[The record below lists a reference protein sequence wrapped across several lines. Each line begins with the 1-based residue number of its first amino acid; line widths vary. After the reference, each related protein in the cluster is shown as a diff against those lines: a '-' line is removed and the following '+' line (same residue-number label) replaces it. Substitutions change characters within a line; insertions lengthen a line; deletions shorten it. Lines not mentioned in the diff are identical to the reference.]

1 MCGYIGHLMQGSGL
15 EIVIGAAFGRVSR
28 MMDHGKPWVRALRAF
43 RMVSSI
49 LLQSFLQTGFKTW
62 EDICEYLETA
72 RLGRQPHN
80 PNLARTPRL
89 GYEVVYPVATSWIKP
104 CPLQRERERERE
116 RERGGGEWL
125 LYQLCNK
132 RLLPYIFIAGHH
144 NYARCRGQR
153 RHSLRSQVV
162 YSKQPKLGLTQEFV
176 VLLVRMRLV
185 VCMFVCL
192 FVCYNLFVCF
202 TGNLGDW
209 VLGRG
214 GSLLLLEKL
223 WDFLLQ

>member
-1 MCGYIGHLMQGSGL
+1 MQL
-15 EIVIGAAFGRVSR
+15 FYCLTVSLGQG
-28 MMDHGKPWVRALRAF
+28 DHG
-43 RMVSSI
+43 
-49 LLQSFLQTGFKTW
+49 
-62 EDICEYLETA
+62 CC
-72 RLGRQPHN
+72 PHHHG
-80 PNLARTPRL
+80 LAC
-89 GYEVVYPVATSWIKP
+89 G
-104 CPLQRERERERE
+104 
-116 RERGGGEWL
+116 
-125 LYQLCNK
+125 
-132 RLLPYIFIAGHH
+132 
-144 NYARCRGQR
+144 
-153 RHSLRSQVV
+153 LRSQVV

-185 VCMFVCL
+185 VCMYVCL

>member
-1 MCGYIGHLMQGSGL
+1 M
-15 EIVIGAAFGRVSR
+15 
-28 MMDHGKPWVRALRAF
+28 
-43 RMVSSI
+43 
-49 LLQSFLQTGFKTW
+49 
-62 EDICEYLETA
+62 
-72 RLGRQPHN
+72 N
-80 PNLARTPRL
+80 
-89 GYEVVYPVATSWIKP
+89 
-104 CPLQRERERERE
+104 
-116 RERGGGEWL
+116 
-125 LYQLCNK
+125 
-132 RLLPYIFIAGHH
+132 
-144 NYARCRGQR
+144 
-153 RHSLRSQVV
+153 LRSQVV

-185 VCMFVCL
+185 VCMFVCLFVCL

>member
-1 MCGYIGHLMQGSGL
+1 MNKGPN
-15 EIVIGAAFGRVSR
+15 V
-28 MMDHGKPWVRALRAF
+28 
-43 RMVSSI
+43 
-49 LLQSFLQTGFKTW
+49 
-62 EDICEYLETA
+62 TA
-72 RLGRQPHN
+72 RGNTYNSR
-80 PNLARTPRL
+80 RT
-89 GYEVVYPVATSWIKP
+89 
-104 CPLQRERERERE
+104 Q
-116 RERGGGEWL
+116 
-125 LYQLCNK
+125 
-132 RLLPYIFIAGHH
+132 
-144 NYARCRGQR
+144 
-153 RHSLRSQVV
+153 SLRSQVV